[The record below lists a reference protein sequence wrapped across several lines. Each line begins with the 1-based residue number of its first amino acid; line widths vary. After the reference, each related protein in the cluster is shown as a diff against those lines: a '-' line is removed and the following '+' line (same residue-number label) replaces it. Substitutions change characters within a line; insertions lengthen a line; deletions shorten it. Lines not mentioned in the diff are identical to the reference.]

1 MLHIPILRGGEPYTS
16 LETLEVPDFRTGEPL
31 VRVSQANSGLI
42 AKDLNASKRVL
53 QDLSPGELLTIC
65 TRAAHAFMEDELPLG
80 EVSQSPREYVQQLS
94 ATTGIPHTLCKQ
106 NMRKIEAVLI
116 NMEAVLSG
124 LTRGLDLEVLRS
136 DFGSNS
142 KSNLSFSPQT

>member
-16 LETLEVPDFRTGEPL
+16 LETLEVPNFRTGEPL

-80 EVSQSPREYVQQLS
+80 EVSQSPREYVQQPPQGFRTRS
-94 ATTGIPHTLCKQ
+94 ASRICGRLKLCSSTWKQ
-106 NMRKIEAVLI
+106 C
-116 NMEAVLSG
+116 
-124 LTRGLDLEVLRS
+124 
-136 DFGSNS
+136 
-142 KSNLSFSPQT
+142 